1 MERADIAHLLVAVS
15 LPRVTH
21 DVALALLVVAVL
33 GGVGV
38 GNVRAVI
45 IGMGSDVSVKIADEV
60 KPPFIKRVDMVKGK
74 DMFE

>member
-1 MERADIAHLLVAVS
+1 MTPNAIKCQLTQFFMHSGQLTLFFLCTA
-15 LPRVTH
+15 
-21 DVALALLVVAVL
+21 
-33 GGVGV
+33 GV

-74 DMFE
+74 DMFK